1 MFKPLSIFY
10 TLFYFCIL
18 IAFSNCS
25 NSPAK
30 TESTTQKVKEKVVVN
45 VYEKQGNIYVTF
57 EDGSEKQLSKLNA
70 DSDPFLLTKQNA
82 IVCVRK
88 KEELPGGY
96 STHKIMLLNIG
107 SGTEKVIAD
116 AKPFKDEVA
125 GTTELVTVE
134 TPKVSD
140 DQQFLFFI
148 TEKYSNSSELV
159 KINLTTGKWTELFLA
174 ENFELLNFDPYK
186 GMFLAGQ
193 SDDLDR
199 GPDIYYRVLVEDGR
213 VVKDLNTY
221 EEAKAFLQNYGVQS
235 KLETNF

>member
-1 MFKPLSIFY
+1 MRKPLYIIY
-10 TLFYFCIL
+10 VLFSL
-18 IAFSNCS
+18 ITFSNCG
-25 NSPAK
+25 NSPVK
-30 TESTTQKVKEKVVVN
+30 TESALQKVKEKVVTN

-57 EDGSEKQLSKLNA
+57 EDGSDKQLSKLNT
-70 DSDPFLLTKQNA
+70 DSEPFLLTKQNA

-96 STHKIMLLNIG
+96 STHKIMLINIG
-107 SGTEKVIAD
+107 TGTEKVIAD
-116 AKPFKDEVA
+116 TKPFKDEVA
-125 GTTELVTVE
+125 GTTELITVE

-140 DQQFLFFI
+140 DEQFLYFI
-148 TEKYSNSSELV
+148 TEKYTNSSELV
-159 KINLTTGKWTELFLA
+159 KININTGKWTELFLA

-199 GPDIYYRVLVEDGR
+199 GPDIYYRVVVEDGR

-221 EEAKAFLQNYGVQS
+221 EEAKAFLQNYGVQT
-235 KLETNF
+235 KLDTNF